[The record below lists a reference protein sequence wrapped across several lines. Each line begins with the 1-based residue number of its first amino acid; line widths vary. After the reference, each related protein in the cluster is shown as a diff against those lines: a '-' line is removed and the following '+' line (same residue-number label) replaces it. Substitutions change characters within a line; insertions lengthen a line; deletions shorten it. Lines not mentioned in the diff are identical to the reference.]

1 MKALRF
7 WIPAAA
13 FAVAFSFAGTGWSQT
28 TTESDTT
35 VTTAPVAPSITS
47 KTVTKKTVVN
57 PPAGIVVSP
66 PPSIVVNPPPA
77 EDTEADAD
85 DNPAPATEETT
96 RSKTS
101 FGPLGVTHSEEHDKT
116 SNY

>member
-1 MKALRF
+1 MKASRF

-13 FAVAFSFAGTGWSQT
+13 LAVAFSFAGPGRSQT

-35 VTTAPVAPSITS
+35 VTTAPAAPTVSSKTVTS
-47 KTVTKKTVVN
+47 KTVIN
-57 PPAGIVVSP
+57 PPAAVVVSP
-66 PPSIVVNPPPA
+66 PPAVVVNPPPA
-77 EDTEADAD
+77 EHSDADMD

-96 RSKTS
+96 KTKTS